1 LSQKGRRLSAILVRL
16 APSSYGFIE
25 KPGGRIE
32 VLSRSLLDGP
42 GVETEM
48 SAVSARL
55 DALPMT
61 ATDPAGI
68 AAEIRAIN
76 ALSDARFSDEPILRE
91 RDRTR

>member
-1 LSQKGRRLSAILVRL
+1 MPVGDAG
-16 APSSYGFIE
+16 APALPDYSFIE

-32 VLSRSLLDGP
+32 VLRRSLLDGP